1 MAVPCDDG
9 IVIIALGIVIRIDHV
24 TTRVARVVHIDQIIA
39 AGALNDVVRARNAH
53 RHQRG
58 LIVHRTRA
66 HPCEREALA
75 IGELQDRITGA
86 IAIGVGDRH
95 IKHIDR
101 IAISIGE
108 IRDIKLV
115 DRRAVAAIGH
125 VKALHRIR
133 AGTICEHKGVRPP
146 AQSRSC

>member
-1 MAVPCDDG
+1 MNCVIASAGDDH
-9 IVIIALGIVIRIDHV
+9 IVIVPRRVVSGVDHV
-24 TTRVARVVHIDQIIA
+24 TLGIARVVHIDQIIT
-39 AGALNDVVRARNAH
+39 AGALNNVIRARNAH

-66 HPCEREALA
+66 HPCERDALA

-86 IAIGVGDRH
+86 ITIGVGDRH

-101 IAISIGE
+101 VAISIGE

-133 AGTICEHKGVRPP
+133 AGTICEHKGV
-146 AQSRSC
+146 